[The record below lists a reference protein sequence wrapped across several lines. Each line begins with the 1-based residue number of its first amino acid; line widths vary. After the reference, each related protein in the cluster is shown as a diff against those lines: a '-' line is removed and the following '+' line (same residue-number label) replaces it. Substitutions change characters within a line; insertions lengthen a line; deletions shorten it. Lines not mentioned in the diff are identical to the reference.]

1 LDLQIGNRVQNSK
14 SKSSHSWL
22 PIPIGDKTDK
32 HSNIG
37 VCLISSTI
45 KSLSFNITLGKKGKK
60 IKENQFVSL
69 EKLENLFIHNIIPP
83 PTIFDIY
90 ARGNARCVCD
100 LSHREP
106 ISSPQDEIGLSD

>member
-1 LDLQIGNRVQNSK
+1 M
-14 SKSSHSWL
+14 
-22 PIPIGDKTDK
+22 
-32 HSNIG
+32 
-37 VCLISSTI
+37 
-45 KSLSFNITLGKKGKK
+45 GKNGKK
-60 IKENQFVSL
+60 ITENQFPESP
-69 EKLENLFIHNIIPP
+69 EKLGKLRDIISS